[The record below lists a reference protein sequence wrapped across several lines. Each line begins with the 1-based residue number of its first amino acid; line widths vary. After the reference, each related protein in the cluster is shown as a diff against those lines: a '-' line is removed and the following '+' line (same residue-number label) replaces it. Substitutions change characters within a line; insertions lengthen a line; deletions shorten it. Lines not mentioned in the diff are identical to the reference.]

1 MTAPTPPEPP
11 KPPQYMSYISQRS
24 PQWKTHKQ
32 RNHLTSALGTYISS
46 KQGGKTGSD
55 LYAYELNGDKYE
67 LMWHIASGTPNT
79 DLPWAKTIYKP
90 YVAPHV
96 ACKCQN
102 CPS

>member
-11 KPPQYMSYISQRS
+11 KPPQYMSFISQRS

-32 RNHLTSALGTYISS
+32 RNHLTNALGSYISS
-46 KQGGKTGSD
+46 KQGGRTGSD

-67 LMWHIASGTPNT
+67 LMWHIVPGTPNT
-79 DLPWAKTIYKP
+79 ELPWSKHIYKP

-96 ACKCQN
+96 RCMCAN
-102 CPS
+102 CTT